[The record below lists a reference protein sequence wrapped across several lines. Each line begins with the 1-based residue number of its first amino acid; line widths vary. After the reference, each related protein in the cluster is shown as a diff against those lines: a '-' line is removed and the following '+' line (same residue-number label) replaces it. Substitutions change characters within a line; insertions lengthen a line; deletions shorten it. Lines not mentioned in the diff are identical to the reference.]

1 MDHSPYNSP
10 PHQTMS
16 MMKIPMATSNM
27 GCHIQIYEE
36 PEEKFRFRYKSEM
49 QGTHGCIHG
58 KNYSKKSKKFPEV
71 QICNVPQD
79 VNTVRLRVA
88 LYTNEKPRRHH
99 VHKIMWKQFSEL
111 EQDFI
116 EVDIPRS
123 KAFKHT
129 WQGLGIIHTSRRF
142 IDETIFNRIKKVFL
156 EQKGAK
162 SGDQFPRLTD
172 AEELQLKSDAAKMG
186 KEITDKLNTVVLGF
200 EAFKVEAGIY
210 YPLCSM
216 AFTNPINNLKNPST
230 GDLKI
235 CRISA
240 FVGSVSGGD
249 EIFIFIERVKK
260 GDIQVRFFE
269 LDENEERVWEEL
281 ATFSENDVH
290 HQYAIAFK
298 TPPYEDQTVSEEVA
312 VFFELYRPSD
322 EATSEHKHFKYLP
335 RQEIRLGKRARMQ
348 SSIAYRSKPLPDS
361 APMHTQENGGEAS
374 INLGNIIQDLLKNE
388 DYLDT
393 LTEPSP
399 YENIPTTTMSSSEV
413 IPDLLQ
419 FSKPILDLSVPVITL
434 GHYPQIAT
442 IAADSASVRPHPSTN
457 QSSAS

>member
-1 MDHSPYNSP
+1 MPLPPQGNGEVSPAFREYRLKKIKFFKIQLFQKLFQQSANIFHLLQNVKFKSWKSQRRNSGRRR
-10 PHQTMS
+10 S
-16 MMKIPMATSNM
+16 LKKSLELKIF
-27 GCHIQIYEE
+27 Y
-36 PEEKFRFRYKSEM
+36 RFRYKSEM

-71 QICNVPQD
+71 QIVNVPQEL
-79 VNTVRLRVA
+79 NTVTLRVA
-88 LYTNEKPRRHH
+88 LYTNETPRRHH
-99 VHKIMWKQFSEL
+99 VHKIMMKKSPYES

-116 EVDIPRS
+116 EVRLDRS
-123 KAFKHT
+123 KGFKQV
-129 WQGLGIIHTSRRF
+129 WEGLGIIHTARRF
-142 IDETIFNRIKKVFL
+142 NDETIFNRIRKVFL

-162 SGDQFPRLTD
+162 EGNPYAVMTD
-172 AEELQLKSDAAKMG
+172 ADEMQLKSDAAKMG

-298 TPPYEDQTVSEEVA
+298 
-312 VFFELYRPSD
+312 
-322 EATSEHKHFKYLP
+322 
-335 RQEIRLGKRARMQ
+335 
-348 SSIAYRSKPLPDS
+348 
-361 APMHTQENGGEAS
+361 
-374 INLGNIIQDLLKNE
+374 
-388 DYLDT
+388 
-393 LTEPSP
+393 
-399 YENIPTTTMSSSEV
+399 
-413 IPDLLQ
+413 
-419 FSKPILDLSVPVITL
+419 
-434 GHYPQIAT
+434 
-442 IAADSASVRPHPSTN
+442 
-457 QSSAS
+457 